1 MGSYKIVFSHH
12 SLSKQESHGG
22 QTVFPSHTGALLR
35 ERNLRNVCSSVP
47 RAVSRNSAH
56 PSHRK
61 KLPPTPSYYAPR
73 TPRKTTHLSPLG
85 TSTTGASSPVQQR
98 WNRWSGSSPFQY
110 TPPSRH
116 RTAIQPYQEGAH
128 NSDFR
133 ITQSAQAQP
142 AATIPQVPRV
152 VRILPPRP
160 RARPYTLQSHEAPH
174 TTPKRGKG
182 GYSSYPLTTP
192 HRRHHREQFTEA
204 QKEARI
210 VRQVQRVRVEKRL
223 RRSPS
228 PAASDGPGDEE
239 EEVDQQPTPN
249 QSAFWQSI
257 AERQQQGAPT
267 EWVTRIFHHAAT
279 MGSKDLFPFPPLT
292 NLPRLREGDLF
303 PFAPM
308 TQEPRSAYTLPDYED
323 TLSTGTPMSTSTPP
337 PQGQTPL
344 PAGDEAM
351 LEDTE
356 AALQV
361 TTPIQE
367 EPKKTQL
374 TSIFETL
381 EDPEPP
387 AGRTDSMVSG

>member
-1 MGSYKIVFSHH
+1 M
-12 SLSKQESHGG
+12 
-22 QTVFPSHTGALLR
+22 
-35 ERNLRNVCSSVP
+35 
-47 RAVSRNSAH
+47 
-56 PSHRK
+56 
-61 KLPPTPSYYAPR
+61 
-73 TPRKTTHLSPLG
+73 
-85 TSTTGASSPVQQR
+85 
-98 WNRWSGSSPFQY
+98 
-110 TPPSRH
+110 
-116 RTAIQPYQEGAH
+116 
-128 NSDFR
+128 
-133 ITQSAQAQP
+133 
-142 AATIPQVPRV
+142 
-152 VRILPPRP
+152 
-160 RARPYTLQSHEAPH
+160 
-174 TTPKRGKG
+174 
-182 GYSSYPLTTP
+182 
-192 HRRHHREQFTEA
+192 
-204 QKEARI
+204 
-210 VRQVQRVRVEKRL
+210 RVEKRL

-249 QSAFWQSI
+249 QNAFWQSI

-361 TTPIQE
+361 TTPIPE